1 MKDFTLNI
9 KDLIWVVTLI
19 VSIAGMY
26 YTLNYKTQ
34 RLEEKV
40 EYLENRHE
48 TTNIDVLKNDIDY
61 VKKDIGEIKVSIRDQ
76 FDLVNSILL
85 ED

>member
-1 MKDFTLNI
+1 MKNFTLNI
-9 KDLIWVVTLI
+9 KDLIWVVTLV

-48 TTNIDVLKNDIDY
+48 TTNIDVLKNDIDC

>member
-9 KDLIWVVTLI
+9 KDLIWVVTLV

-61 VKKDIGEIKVSIRDQ
+61 VKKDIGHKK
-76 FDLVNSILL
+76 F
-85 ED
+85 